1 MKTKIV
7 TICGS
12 MKFQS
17 EMIKIASDLE
27 IKYGWCIIQCVYDI
41 NPNTLSKEE
50 LNNITNA
57 HWTKI
62 DICDCIY
69 VVNIG
74 GYIGNATKNEIQYA
88 LSKGKEVIYHE

>member
-50 LNNITNA
+50 LNQIKDPGRGGLIKKYFLDWVSTPLMILFGKGFNYNYLNNNLL
-57 HWTKI
+57 KI
-62 DICDCIY
+62 
-69 VVNIG
+69 
-74 GYIGNATKNEIQYA
+74 
-88 LSKGKEVIYHE
+88 